1 MLADVL
7 IAIVIV
13 AIAAVLGLVV
23 HPLLWFIAVLA
34 ILVLVGRHHGGRRS
48 GSYVGATG
56 PRSGLRWTGPRPLLL
71 CGIHVTALHR
81 WYGCPG
87 CAGSSRHRPGSSR
100 HRQSRRGAG

>member
-1 MLADVL
+1 MGGYFLTLPRWAVRQRESVSLMLADVL

-48 GSYVGATG
+48 GTYV
-56 PRSGLRWTGPRPLLL
+56 
-71 CGIHVTALHR
+71 
-81 WYGCPG
+81 
-87 CAGSSRHRPGSSR
+87 
-100 HRQSRRGAG
+100 